1 MKKLLIIYCF
11 LSMTE
16 IAALVL
22 GTIFFADIRFPLWYS
37 ICCFVIATLG
47 LIVLTPF
54 TIKIIRFYQ
63 NLN

>member
-37 ICCFVIATLG
+37 ICCFVIAILG